1 MLKTNDLE
9 KMLTLEEI
17 KEKELYGK
25 YIAIFET
32 GERERSASYVKV
44 GNIGIMYCL
53 SSLGEKEIGFIP
65 A

>member
-1 MLKTNDLE
+1 
-9 KMLTLEEI
+9 MLTLEEI
-17 KEKELYGK
+17 KEKKLYGK